1 MTLFYQSSS
10 VEQSSLMA
18 MLLLT
23 LIFSLFSLIVAFGS
37 EKNRLYK
44 YIDAGL
50 FLLLFVILTT
60 LANIYSQIDDG
71 YPVSISFPLP
81 MWLLWCITGAAALYL
96 ICESVRRYRRRGEH
110 LSRNSVKQAMDTLP
124 SAVCYFA
131 PSGAVKLCNLQMH
144 RLFYRL
150 AQNELQ
156 TLDELTQ
163 GLSECDSKSGIVRL
177 SDQRQTYLFPDG
189 KVWRYSQTEV
199 VADGVTYTEALFS
212 DVTELYEK
220 NLELQQQTK
229 QLKKISRDLKQLSDN
244 VQKLTKEREVLA
256 AKTKLHD
263 QMGAGLI
270 AIRQILRQNTTSKE
284 NAAAVTQ
291 FRRAIQILQEE
302 NAYPQDDVAEFIR
315 DAAVSGI
322 HVEIT
327 GELPQEE
334 ELLHLL
340 LPVMRE
346 ACVNAARHADAS
358 ALYVTAEQT
367 EDAVILHIGNDGKQ
381 PEGEI
386 VPRGGLADHR
396 KYIMEAGGS
405 MEIQSQ
411 PAFMLTVTLPAGKQE
426 KNQEVPV

>member
-1 MTLFYQSSS
+1 MTLFYQSSA
-10 VEQSSLMA
+10 VEQSSLMVT
-18 MLLLT
+18 LLLT
-23 LIFSLFSLIVAFGS
+23 LIFSLFSLITAFGS
-37 EKNRLYK
+37 GKSRLCK
-44 YIDAGL
+44 YIDIGL
-50 FLLLFVILTT
+50 FLLLFVILTI

-71 YPVSISFPLP
+71 YPISISFPLP
-81 MWLLWCITGAAALYL
+81 MWLLWFITGAAVLYL
-96 ICESVRRYRRRGEH
+96 ICETLRRYRRRDEY
-110 LSRNSVKQAMDTLP
+110 LNRNSVKQAMDTLP
-124 SAVCYFA
+124 NAVCYFE

-144 RLFYRL
+144 RLFHRL
-150 AQNELQ
+150 AQSELQ

-163 GLSECDSKSGIVRL
+163 ALSECDRKSGIIKL
-177 SDQRQTYLFPDG
+177 SDERQTYLFPDG
-189 KVWRYSQTEV
+189 KVWRYSQAAVFAEN
-199 VADGVTYTEALFS
+199 VTYTEALFS

-229 QLKKISRDLKQLSDN
+229 QLKKISHDLKQLSDN
-244 VQKLTKEREVLA
+244 VHKLTKERGVLA

-284 NAAAVTQ
+284 NANAVTQ

-327 GELPQEE
+327 GELPKDYK
-334 ELLHLL
+334 LLHIL

-358 ALYVTAEQT
+358 VLYIAAEQT
-367 EDAVILHIGNDGKQ
+367 EDAVTLRITNDGKQ
-381 PEGEI
+381 PEDKI
-386 VPRGGLADHR
+386 VPQGGLADHM
-396 KYIMEAGGS
+396 KYIMEVGGN
-405 MEIQSQ
+405 MEIESQ
-411 PAFMLTVTLPAGKQE
+411 PAFMLTVTLPA
-426 KNQEVPV
+426 